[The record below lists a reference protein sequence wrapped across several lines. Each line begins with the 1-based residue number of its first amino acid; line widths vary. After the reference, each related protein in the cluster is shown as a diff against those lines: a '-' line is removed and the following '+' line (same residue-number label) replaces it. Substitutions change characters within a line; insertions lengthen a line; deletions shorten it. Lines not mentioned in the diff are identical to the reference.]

1 MGIAQKVAAIAC
13 MLVGVAMVVGGFT
26 AYSTERAANGD
37 RLIELV
43 GDELTDRGL
52 ADHAFDLNTW
62 ERGSQQLQTETLP
75 WLADRVGVTPEELTA
90 DLQSSVPE
98 VDVAV
103 STLPEALPF
112 ARKILDNLALQQDN
126 FRAARTLPVSGLS
139 LETASRLLVV
149 GGIVTATLGVLALVV
164 GRSWPRVGL
173 VLMGLV
179 LVLGPIVTS
188 FTTKADQASDLLE
201 TLNFDRKVA
210 VQTREFFEVTRDL
223 FASVDSEVVPH
234 VAERGGIDPGEL
246 VASTHAQFP
255 QLASALEHQ
264 DEIAN
269 RFEARVRI
277 RERAVGD
284 LNEVKKVPLREL
296 GWLVVAGGTIVL
308 VAGIGLLALRARERE
323 RKERPQDA
331 ALPRGRG

>member
-1 MGIAQKVAAIAC
+1 M
-13 MLVGVAMVVGGFT
+13 
-26 AYSTERAANGD
+26 
-37 RLIELV
+37 
-43 GDELTDRGL
+43 
-52 ADHAFDLNTW
+52 
-62 ERGSQQLQTETLP
+62 
-75 WLADRVGVTPEELTA
+75 LTA

-139 LETASRLLVV
+139 LETASWLVVV

-179 LVLGPIVTS
+179 LVLGPIVTN
-188 FTTKADQASDLLE
+188 FTAKADQASDLLE

-210 VQTREFFEVTRDL
+210 VQTREFFEATRDL

-234 VAERGGIDPGEL
+234 VAERGGIDPTEL

-255 QLASALEHQ
+255 ELAAALDNQ
-264 DEIAN
+264 DEIAD

-296 GWLVVAGGTIVL
+296 GGLVIAGGTIVL
-308 VAGIGLLALRARERE
+308 VAGIGLLALRARLAR
-323 RKERPQDA
+323 RSDTGI
-331 ALPRGRG
+331 LL